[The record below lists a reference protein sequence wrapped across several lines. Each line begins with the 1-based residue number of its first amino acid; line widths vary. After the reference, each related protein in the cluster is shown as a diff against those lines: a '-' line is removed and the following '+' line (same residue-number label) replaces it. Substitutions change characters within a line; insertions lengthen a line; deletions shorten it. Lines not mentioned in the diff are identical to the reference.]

1 MTKKTTIGLFL
12 LATTFLS
19 SPAGAATLT
28 PTLDTIKSEAADL
41 IGSFALSELTGNLPA
56 GAVEVTIG
64 DKSYYFMPSG
74 ENAALL
80 ATLAGT
86 PAGNLKEDANG
97 IFELNGQKYGFDAA
111 SIPDSVFEYAEGTKD
126 DYNFT
131 VQEADA
137 EGNLTDKY
145 YKINLKP
152 DNFATSKSIT
162 WTEVPEAQK
171 DDKDDDLSDGK
182 ISAVIAVRLPNDQ
195 TRYFQY
201 TYTKPDGYETITKP
215 ELVLPTITDPSE
227 QNTYQTGGV
236 AVNNPAGNKYGDI
249 TDKVFADNKVSGK
262 LTGTS
267 SYNDL
272 YISGGAVY
280 NAGEMGNIKADF
292 INNSLTGTEEGNS
305 FLYLRG
311 GAIYNSDTGTIGNIT
326 GNFIGNYASKSTG
339 PTNGTV
345 SGGAI
350 SNSGTI
356 GNITGNFIGNYTSST
371 KDVAFTGAIYN
382 SGTIG
387 DITGN
392 FIANHTLV
400 NAGAILNGGTINS
413 ITGDFIGNYTKHSNG
428 VGSWGGTIHNSGTID
443 SIAGDFIGNHIDSY
457 GMGNSA
463 EGGAIYNS
471 GTISNITGNFIGNYI
486 QNDDSGSSNFM
497 LGGAIRAAAARGNG
511 SMTITGNFL
520 HNYAVKNDKYNIQR
534 YALGGAVY
542 VGEENGP
549 LTFKSQ
555 NQNLFFSGNYTKDI
569 VRGKNY
575 NAIFLDTYSLA
586 INHVINFDTSGG
598 GAWIINDNIEGA
610 DTISWDMEGKID
622 YSRRYNLSFTGD
634 GVLNENGLTNQYIS
648 INNDIVNAG
657 EVTVEGTTLRF
668 GAYQHE
674 DKTAHNWDGH
684 GRFLAA
690 LKADGTADLDAEAV
704 TSLSLNNAAFDLY
717 NEYQDTVNLKGWKA
731 SGDSFLHVD
740 VDVENLTADMLNIN
754 GNVEGTTKLVL
765 YPTSGKDIRG
775 ESILFA
781 QSTNDTTGNADSF
794 KVWRVYRSPYMF
806 ETKYTKTGEN
816 ANQWELEMNDTAN
829 DYAGVEPNERPDPE
843 VPDLPDIPDLRPHPM
858 PAPGGKTE
866 VAPEVI
872 GYQSVTAA
880 AVTQNANLIYNVMN
894 KVTDNRLYCPGCGFY
909 DYYWNGEAF
918 HNLWVN
924 PVYTS
929 LSIKSPTEIDAD
941 VWGIEAGG
949 DLQHDLNNKL
959 GLFVSYRKG
968 NYDMN
973 GDGKHYYST
982 IGSEVDIDSYLAGL
996 YYRYDRNNRY
1006 AFATLYG
1013 GIQQADI
1020 KTDDGVKSDTDGV
1033 EFGASL
1039 EAGYDYNLTD
1049 TVYLTPSLG
1058 IFYTQVNYD
1067 DATDSVGKKAEYND
1081 LRQVELEAG
1090 VKLTKAFRLEEGYA
1104 NVYVKPSIVQTL
1116 VDGDEVNITGLGKVN
1131 TLDDE
1136 TLGRIKLGGRYGFTD
1151 QLSAYGWA
1159 NYTFGSDYDATT
1171 VGLGLNYAF

>member
-1 MTKKTTIGLFL
+1 MTKSTIGLFL

-19 SPAGAATLT
+19 SPAGAAALT
-28 PTLDTIKSEAADL
+28 PTLDTIKREAADL
-41 IGSFALSELTGNLPA
+41 SGSFTLSELTGELPA
-56 GAVEVTIG
+56 GAVEVKIG
-64 DKSYYFMPSG
+64 DKSYYFTPSG
-74 ENAALL
+74 DDAALL

-86 PAGNLKEDANG
+86 STGNLKEDTNG
-97 IFELNGQKYGFDAA
+97 IFELNSQKYGYDVA

-152 DNFATSKSIT
+152 ENFSTSKSIT

-182 ISAVIAVRLPNDQ
+182 VSAVIAVRLPNDQ
-195 TRYFQY
+195 TKYFQY
-201 TYTKPDGYETITKP
+201 TYTKPDNYTVTNTRINDTLGNANVTNVVFNGISS
-215 ELVLPTITDPSE
+215 SE
-227 QNTYQTGGV
+227 
-236 AVNNPAGNKYGDI
+236 
-249 TDKVFADNKVSGK
+249 GK
-262 LTGTS
+262 
-267 SYNDL
+267 
-272 YISGGAVY
+272 
-280 NAGEMGNIKADF
+280 
-292 INNSLTGTEEGNS
+292 
-305 FLYLRG
+305 G
-311 GAIYNSDTGTIGNIT
+311 GAIYNTQDNRDVNINADFIGNSATFVGSAYGGVIYNDDSGIIGNIT
-326 GNFIGNYASKSTG
+326 GNFIGTFSAS
-339 PTNGTV
+339 PYFY
-345 SGGAI
+345 GGVI
-350 SNSGTI
+350 YNDGTI
-356 GNITGNFIGNYTSST
+356 GNITGDFIRNSAASSSAVSSGGAIDNRGTIGDITGNFIRNSATSSSMSNGGAIYNKSTIGDITGNFIGNTAG
-371 KDVAFTGAIYN
+371 KGGAIFN

-392 FIANHTLV
+392 FIANY
-400 NAGAILNGGTINS
+400 ASIIGGAINNGSTIDS
-413 ITGDFIGNYTKHSNG
+413 ITGDFIGNYSSNSHG
-428 VGSWGGTIHNSGTID
+428 YGGWGGAVYNSGTID
-443 SIAGDFIGNHIDSY
+443 RIAGDFIGNHIDSY

-497 LGGAIRAAAARGNG
+497 LGGAIRAAAASGNG

-520 HNYAVKNDKYNIQR
+520 YNYAVKNDEYNIHR

-555 NQNLFFSGNYTKDI
+555 NQNLFFSGNYTKDV

-575 NAIFLDTYSLA
+575 NAIFLDTYNLA

-622 YSRRYNLSFTGD
+622 YSRRYNLAFTGD
-634 GVLNENGLTNQYIS
+634 GVLNENSLTDQYIS
-648 INNDIVNAG
+648 INNDIINAG
-657 EVTVEGTTLRF
+657 EVAVEGTTLRF

-674 DKTAHNWDGH
+674 DKTAKNRDGH

-704 TSLSLNNAAFDLY
+704 TTLSLNNAAFDLY

-740 VDVENLTADMLNIN
+740 VDVENLTADVLNVN

-765 YPTSGKDIRG
+765 YPTSDKDIRG

-816 ANQWELEMNDTAN
+816 ANKWELEMGNQINPDA
-829 DYAGVEPNERPDPE
+829 DQKPDERPDPE
-843 VPDLPDIPDLRPHPM
+843 VPDIKPTPTPDKPTNPVYGEVVAYGALP
-858 PAPGGKTE
+858 
-866 VAPEVI
+866 
-872 GYQSVTAA
+872 AA
-880 AVTQNANLIYNVMN
+880 AIEQTRSVVDNVFGQ
-894 KVTDNRLYCPGCGFY
+894 TAGRRSYCPGCGFY
-909 DYYWNGEAF
+909 DYYWNGEGF
-918 HNLWVN
+918 RNLWIN
-924 PVYTS
+924 PTYYTS
-929 LSIKSPTEIDAD
+929 NIDSPFDIDAD

-968 NYDMN
+968 SYDMN

-982 IGSEVDIDSYLAGL
+982 VGSEIDIDSYLAGL
-996 YYRYDRNNRY
+996 YYRYDRNNWY

-1020 KTDDGVKSDTDGV
+1020 KTDDGIKSDTDGV

-1058 IFYTQVNYD
+1058 VFYTQVNYD

-1081 LRQVELEAG
+1081 LRQIELEAG
-1090 VKLTKAFRLEEGYA
+1090 VKLTKAFRLDEGYA
-1104 NVYVKPSIVQTL
+1104 NVYVKPSVVQTI

-1136 TLGRIKLGGRYGFTD
+1136 TLGRIELGGRYGFTD

>member
-1 MTKKTTIGLFL
+1 MTKSTIGLFL

-19 SPAGAATLT
+19 SPVCAGAAVPITD
-28 PTLDTIKSEAADL
+28 DTEKNVVRGYEEA
-41 IGSFALSELTGNLPA
+41 T
-56 GAVEVTIG
+56 
-64 DKSYYFMPSG
+64 
-74 ENAALL
+74 
-80 ATLAGT
+80 
-86 PAGNLKEDANG
+86 
-97 IFELNGQKYGFDAA
+97 Q
-111 SIPDSVFEYAEGTKD
+111 D
-126 DYNFT
+126 DYDFSLS
-131 VQEADA
+131 EADA
-137 EGNLTDKY
+137 EGRPSTKY
-145 YKINLKP
+145 YKINLKSE
-152 DNFATSKSIT
+152 NFSTSPNIS
-162 WTEVPEAQK
+162 WTEVGEDQK
-171 DDKDDDLSDGK
+171 DEQNVIVISLPGENAKYFRYDYQNNDSSREYFTSSQKDLSGNVIGDFAGSRQSASGAAVYNGKDRSIESIVGDFIHNTVAATDRPEKGGAIYSQGTIGK
-182 ISAVIAVRLPNDQ
+182 ISGNFVGNAVVSQKD
-195 TRYFQY
+195 
-201 TYTKPDGYETITKP
+201 TYA
-215 ELVLPTITDPSE
+215 
-227 QNTYQTGGV
+227 N
-236 AVNNPAGNKYGDI
+236 
-249 TDKVFADNKVSGK
+249 
-262 LTGTS
+262 
-267 SYNDL
+267 
-272 YISGGAVY
+272 GGAVY
-280 NAGEMGNIKADF
+280 NDKG
-292 INNSLTGTEEGNS
+292 S
-305 FLYLRG
+305 
-311 GAIYNSDTGTIGNIT
+311 IGQIE
-326 GNFIGNYASKSTG
+326 
-339 PTNGTV
+339 
-345 SGGAI
+345 
-350 SNSGTI
+350 
-356 GNITGNFIGNYTSST
+356 GNFIGNYTMASEYNSANGGAVYNEGKIGKINGDFVANKTST
-371 KDVAFTGAIYN
+371 AESYVYGGAIFN
-382 SGTIG
+382 LDTI
-387 DITGN
+387 DTINGN
-392 FIANHTLV
+392 FIGNSVSTSGYYSYAYG
-400 NAGAILNGGTINS
+400 GAVHNTS
-413 ITGDFIGNYTKHSNG
+413 DSTIGNLHGNFINNFAFSA
-428 VGSWGGTIHNSGTID
+428 D
-443 SIAGDFIGNHIDSY
+443 S
-457 GMGNSA
+457 SA
-463 EGGAIYNS
+463 YGGAIYNAGNIGSVS
-471 GTISNITGNFIGNYI
+471 GDLIANHTSAS
-486 QNDDSGSSNFM
+486 D
-497 LGGAIRAAAARGNG
+497 L
-511 SMTITGNFL
+511 L
-520 HNYAVKNDKYNIQR
+520 
-534 YALGGAVY
+534 ALGGAVY
-542 VGEENGP
+542 TSSDM
-549 LTFKSQ
+549 TFSAGGKVRTI
-555 NQNLFFSGNYTKDI
+555 SGNYTEDTK
-569 VRGKNY
+569 RGKNY
-575 NAIFLDTYSLA
+575 NGLFVYKLSSSLPT
-586 INHVINFDTSGG
+586 ITFDTAGG
-598 GAWIINDNIEGA
+598 GAWVINDNIEGGT
-610 DTISWDMEGKID
+610 DNLFSVGYKTQ
-622 YSRRYNLSFTGD
+622 YNLSFTGD
-634 GVLNENGLTNQYIS
+634 GVLNEDGLTDQYVS

-674 DKTAHNWDGH
+674 DKTAKNRDGH

-717 NEYQDTVNLKGWKA
+717 NKYQDMVNLKGWKA
-731 SGDSFLHVD
+731 SGNSFLHVD
-740 VDVENLTADMLNIN
+740 VDVENLTADMLNVN

-765 YPTSGKDIRG
+765 YPTSDKDIRG

-816 ANQWELEMNDTAN
+816 ANKWELEMNDTVN
-829 DYAGVEPNERPDPE
+829 PDAGAEPDFPE
-843 VPDLPDIPDLRPHPM
+843 IN
-858 PAPGGKTE
+858 AIGKAE

-880 AVTQNANLIYNVMN
+880 AVAQNANLIYNVMN

-982 IGSEVDIDSYLAGL
+982 VGSEIDIDSYLAGL
-996 YYRYDRNNRY
+996 YYRYDRNNWY

-1020 KTDDGVKSDTDGV
+1020 KTDDGIKSDTDGV

-1058 IFYTQVNYD
+1058 VFYTQVNYD

-1081 LRQVELEAG
+1081 LKQIELEAG
-1090 VKLTKAFRLEEGYA
+1090 VKLTKAFRLDEGYA
-1104 NVYVKPSIVQTL
+1104 NVYVKPSVVQTL

-1136 TLGRIKLGGRYGFTD
+1136 TLGRIELGGRYGFTD

>member
-1 MTKKTTIGLFL
+1 MTNKTIGLFL

-19 SPAGAATLT
+19 SPAGAAALT
-28 PTLDTIKSEAADL
+28 PTLDTIKREAADL
-41 IGSFALSELTGNLPA
+41 SGNFVLSELTSALPT
-56 GAVEVTIG
+56 GAVEVMIG

-86 PAGNLKEDANG
+86 PAGSLVASENG
-97 IFELNGQKYGFDAA
+97 IFELNSQKYGFDVA

-152 DNFATSKSIT
+152 ENFSTSKSIT

-182 ISAVIAVRLPNDQ
+182 VSAVIAVRLPNDQ
-195 TRYFQY
+195 TKYFQY
-201 TYTKPDGYETITKP
+201 TYTKPDNYTVTNTRINDTLGNANVTNVVFNGISS
-215 ELVLPTITDPSE
+215 SE
-227 QNTYQTGGV
+227 
-236 AVNNPAGNKYGDI
+236 
-249 TDKVFADNKVSGK
+249 GK
-262 LTGTS
+262 
-267 SYNDL
+267 
-272 YISGGAVY
+272 
-280 NAGEMGNIKADF
+280 
-292 INNSLTGTEEGNS
+292 
-305 FLYLRG
+305 G
-311 GAIYNSDTGTIGNIT
+311 GAIYNTQDNRDVNINADFIGNSATFVGSAYGGVIYNDDSGIIGNIT
-326 GNFIGNYASKSTG
+326 GNFIGTSSAS
-339 PTNGTV
+339 PYFY
-345 SGGAI
+345 GGVI
-350 SNSGTI
+350 YNDGTI
-356 GNITGNFIGNYTSST
+356 GNITGDFIRNSAAASSAVSSGGAIDNRGTIGDITGNFIRNSATSSSMSNGGAIYNKSAIGDITGNFIGNTAG
-371 KDVAFTGAIYN
+371 KGGAIFN

-392 FIANHTLV
+392 FIANY
-400 NAGAILNGGTINS
+400 ASIIGGAINNGSTIDS
-413 ITGDFIGNYTKHSNG
+413 ITGDFIGNYSSNSHG
-428 VGSWGGTIHNSGTID
+428 YGGWGGAVYNSGTID
-443 SIAGDFIGNHIDSY
+443 RIAGDFIGNHIDSY

-497 LGGAIRAAAARGNG
+497 LGGAIRAAAASGNG

-520 HNYAVKNDKYNIQR
+520 YNYAVKNDKYNIQR

-555 NQNLFFSGNYTKDI
+555 NQNLFFSGNYTKDV

-575 NAIFLDTYSLA
+575 NAIFLDTYNLA

-598 GAWIINDNIEGA
+598 GAWIVNDSIEGA

-622 YSRRYNLSFTGD
+622 YSRRYNLAFTGD
-634 GVLNENGLTNQYIS
+634 GVLNEDGLTDQYIS

-657 EVTVEGTTLRF
+657 EVAVEGTTLRF

-674 DKTAHNWDGH
+674 DKTANNWDGH
-684 GRFLAA
+684 GRFVASLN
-690 LKADGTADLDAEAV
+690 KDGTVNLDAEAV

-717 NEYQDTVNLKGWKA
+717 NKYQDMVNLKGWKA
-731 SGDSFLHVD
+731 SGNSFLHVD
-740 VDVENLTADMLNIN
+740 VDVENLTADMLNVN

-765 YPTSGKDIRG
+765 YPNSDKDIRG

-816 ANQWELEMNDTAN
+816 ANKWELEMNDTVN
-829 DYAGVEPNERPDPE
+829 PDAGAEPDFPE
-843 VPDLPDIPDLRPHPM
+843 IN
-858 PAPGGKTE
+858 AIGKAE

-880 AVTQNANLIYNVMN
+880 AVAQNANLIYNVMN

-968 NYDMN
+968 SYDMN

-982 IGSEVDIDSYLAGL
+982 VGSEIDIDSYLAGL

-1020 KTDDGVKSDTDGV
+1020 KTDDGIKSDTDGV

-1058 IFYTQVNYD
+1058 VFYTQVNYD

-1081 LRQVELEAG
+1081 LKQIELEAG
-1090 VKLTKAFRLEEGYA
+1090 VKLTKAFRLDEGYA
-1104 NVYVKPSIVQTL
+1104 NVYVKPSVVQTL
-1116 VDGDEVNITGLGKVN
+1116 VDGDEVTITGLGKVN

-1136 TLGRIKLGGRYGFTD
+1136 TLGRIELGGRYGFTD

>member
-1 MTKKTTIGLFL
+1 MTNKTIGLFL

-19 SPAGAATLT
+19 SPAGAAALT
-28 PTLDTIKSEAADL
+28 PTLDTIKREAADL
-41 IGSFALSELTGNLPA
+41 SGNFVLSELTSALPT
-56 GAVEVTIG
+56 GAVEVMIG

-86 PAGNLKEDANG
+86 PASNLKEDANG
-97 IFELNGQKYGFDAA
+97 IFELNGQKYGFDVA

-152 DNFATSKSIT
+152 ENFSTSKSIT

-182 ISAVIAVRLPNDQ
+182 VSAVIAVRLPNDQ
-195 TRYFQY
+195 TKYFQY
-201 TYTKPDGYETITKP
+201 TYTKPDNYTVTNTRINDTLGNANVTNVVFNGISSSEGY
-215 ELVLPTITDPSE
+215 
-227 QNTYQTGGV
+227 
-236 AVNNPAGNKYGDI
+236 
-249 TDKVFADNKVSGK
+249 
-262 LTGTS
+262 
-267 SYNDL
+267 
-272 YISGGAVY
+272 
-280 NAGEMGNIKADF
+280 
-292 INNSLTGTEEGNS
+292 
-305 FLYLRG
+305 G
-311 GAIYNSDTGTIGNIT
+311 GAIYNTQDNRDVNINADFIGNSATFVGSAYGGVIYNDDSGIIGNIT
-326 GNFIGNYASKSTG
+326 GNFIGTFSAS
-339 PTNGTV
+339 PYFY
-345 SGGAI
+345 GGVI
-350 SNSGTI
+350 YNDGTI
-356 GNITGNFIGNYTSST
+356 GNITGDFIRNSAASSSAVSSGGAIDNRGTIGDITGNFIRNSATSSSMSNGGAIYNKSTIGDITGNFIGNTAG
-371 KDVAFTGAIYN
+371 KGGAIFN

-392 FIANHTLV
+392 FIANY
-400 NAGAILNGGTINS
+400 ASIIGGAINNGSTIDS
-413 ITGDFIGNYTKHSNG
+413 ITGDFIGNYSSNSHG
-428 VGSWGGTIHNSGTID
+428 YGGWGGAVYNSGTID

-497 LGGAIRAAAARGNG
+497 LGGAIRAAAASGNG

-520 HNYAVKNDKYNIQR
+520 YNYAVKNDEYNIHR

-555 NQNLFFSGNYTKDI
+555 NQNLFFSGNYTKDV

-575 NAIFLDTYSLA
+575 NAIFLDTYNLA

-598 GAWIINDNIEGA
+598 GAWIVNDSIEGA

-622 YSRRYNLSFTGD
+622 YSRRYNLAFTGD
-634 GVLNENGLTNQYIS
+634 GVLNENGLTDQYIS

-657 EVTVEGTTLRF
+657 EVAVEGTTLRF

-674 DKTAHNWDGH
+674 DKTANNWDGH

-717 NEYQDTVNLKGWKA
+717 NKYQDMVNLKGWKA
-731 SGDSFLHVD
+731 SGNSFLHVD
-740 VDVENLTADMLNIN
+740 VDVENLTADMLNVN

-765 YPTSGKDIRG
+765 YPTSDKDIRG

-816 ANQWELEMNDTAN
+816 ANKWELEMGNQVNPDA
-829 DYAGVEPNERPDPE
+829 DQKPDERPDPE
-843 VPDLPDIPDLRPHPM
+843 VPDVKPTPTPDKPTNPVYGEVVAYGALP
-858 PAPGGKTE
+858 
-866 VAPEVI
+866 
-872 GYQSVTAA
+872 AA
-880 AVTQNANLIYNVMN
+880 AIEQTRSVVDNVFGQ
-894 KVTDNRLYCPGCGFY
+894 TAGRRSYCPGCGFY

-968 NYDMN
+968 SYDMN

-982 IGSEVDIDSYLAGL
+982 VGSEIDIDSYLAGL
-996 YYRYDRNNRY
+996 YYRYDRNNWY

-1020 KTDDGVKSDTDGV
+1020 KTDDGIKSDTDGV

-1058 IFYTQVNYD
+1058 VFYTQVNYD

-1081 LRQVELEAG
+1081 LKQIELEAG
-1090 VKLTKAFRLEEGYA
+1090 VKLTKAFRLDEGYA
-1104 NVYVKPSIVQTL
+1104 NVYVKPSVVQTL

-1136 TLGRIKLGGRYGFTD
+1136 TLGRIELGGRYGFTD